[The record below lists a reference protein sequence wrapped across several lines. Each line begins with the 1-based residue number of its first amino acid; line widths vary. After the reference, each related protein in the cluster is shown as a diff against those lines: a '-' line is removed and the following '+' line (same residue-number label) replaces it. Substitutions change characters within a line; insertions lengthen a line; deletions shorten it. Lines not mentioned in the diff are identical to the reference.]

1 MENHNDK
8 HRFALPGWK
17 YPRLAKPE
25 SDGRYCYVVQRR
37 ISCHFSIYFM
47 KLGLTPTHATLVD
60 FIFDGLAV
68 LSIVFHNYLVGIF
81 FIWLFGIWSCVDG
94 AIARLSNRCSSFGDF
109 FDTMTDRVIEMS
121 LIIALFVSSCT
132 VGDQVRKF
140 LALAF
145 IAYMAGVY
153 LLTVSSEYIYGY

>member
-1 MENHNDK
+1 
-8 HRFALPGWK
+8 
-17 YPRLAKPE
+17 
-25 SDGRYCYVVQRR
+25 
-37 ISCHFSIYFM
+37 M